1 MNKRLISIA
10 IISITLIGITAI
22 KLLSNKTA
30 VEKKIYIHD
39 LEAAILV
46 EAETPQ
52 LHTFSSAYSYLGTL
66 DPFRQNTIGS
76 DAQGKLAKLMVEEGD
91 KVAAGQ
97 ILAKIDDDLLQL
109 QLENI
114 SLSLESQKNDERR
127 NANLVKENAIPGVQ
141 VEKTELGVRSAE
153 IQKKQIQKQLQNTSI
168 KAPFSGIVTKKMVDL
183 GSVIGPG
190 SPLFELT
197 DISKLKLTISVPERD
212 ILKFNLHQT
221 VDINVDIYG
230 DRKFA
235 GKVSNISVQADKS
248 HNFKVQITLDNA
260 RRELMAGMYAT
271 AKLSNTTSITG
282 LAIPRKALI
291 GSTKKPQVF
300 VIRNGKA
307 MLTTFQAGTA
317 DGAYIEVINGLDKND
332 RIVIKGQVN
341 LQDKSNVK
349 TN

>member
-1 MNKRLISIA
+1 
-10 IISITLIGITAI
+10 
-22 KLLSNKTA
+22 
-30 VEKKIYIHD
+30 
-39 LEAAILV
+39 
-46 EAETPQ
+46 
-52 LHTFSSAYSYLGTL
+52 
-66 DPFRQNTIGS
+66 
-76 DAQGKLAKLMVEEGD
+76 MVEEGD

-153 IQKKQIQKQLQNTSI
+153 IQKKQIQKQVQNTSI